1 MAIWSWEETM
11 KNSNDRILE
20 ILKTEYNI
28 ASEKDLDK
36 KIKKLG
42 YVDISVFCKK
52 PAKKVKAT

>member
-1 MAIWSWEETM
+1 MAIWSWEEMM

-28 ASEKDLDK
+28 TSEKDLDK

-42 YVDISVFCKK
+42 CIDISVFCKK
-52 PAKKVKAT
+52 PPKKAKAT

>member
-1 MAIWSWEETM
+1 M

-28 ASEKDLDK
+28 TSEKDLDK

-42 YVDISVFCKK
+42 FIDISVFCKK
-52 PAKKVKAT
+52 PPKKAKAT

>member
-1 MAIWSWEETM
+1 M

-42 YVDISVFCKK
+42 YIDVSVFCKK